1 MLLIDEEC
9 LGGLEFSDSSVV
21 WFETSNSCL
30 KMSFDLKKK
39 GEFSSVCSIAD
50 VRDDVI
56 DIQQNGWLH
65 VLIIFMVHT

>member
-39 GEFSSVCSIAD
+39 ENFPVFAA
-50 VRDDVI
+50 
-56 DIQQNGWLH
+56 
-65 VLIIFMVHT
+65 